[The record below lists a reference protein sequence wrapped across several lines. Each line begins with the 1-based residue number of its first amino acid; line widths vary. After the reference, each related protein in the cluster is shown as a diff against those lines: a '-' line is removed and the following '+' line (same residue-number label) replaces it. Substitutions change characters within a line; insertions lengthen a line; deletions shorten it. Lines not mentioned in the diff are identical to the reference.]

1 MKKRTHQA
9 LSAGVKKT
17 SRFFLIN
24 NIILKINNDV
34 TLLTESGKEIPLRKS
49 DLFFIGRGQY
59 VDFITSNTS
68 DVVDVRILVLND
80 RVLNSIIKKMSLS
93 VIGHCNDSDV
103 NNFYSINN
111 DNYVDMVF
119 EYLCSGAGQIDIL
132 KEFSLMLLLSFF
144 SLNKSFYT
152 SLQKSLYVDFKGKVH
167 CLISDNLHESW
178 SVNKVA
184 KLLNV
189 SSATLKR
196 KLLME
201 NTTFTNIFLDI
212 RMNNAFNLLRT
223 TSLSISQI
231 SHNSG
236 FRSASH
242 FCSCFKNYFGLSP
255 GKMQKQLKK
264 QLKLNFFEL

>member
-1 MKKRTHQA
+1 MKKRTHQT
-9 LSAGVKKT
+9 LSVGVIKI
-17 SRFFLIN
+17 SRFFLKN
-24 NIILKINNDV
+24 NIIFKINNDI
-34 TLLTESGKEIPLRKS
+34 TLLTESGREVPLRKN

-59 VDFITSNTS
+59 VDLITSNTF
-68 DVVDVRILVLND
+68 DVVEVKILVLND
-80 RVLNSIIKKMSLS
+80 RILNSIIKKMSLS
-93 VIGHCNDSDV
+93 IIDHCNDYDV

-111 DNYVDMVF
+111 DNYVGMIF
-119 EYLCSGAGQIDIL
+119 EYLCSGVGQRDIL

-144 SLNKSFYT
+144 SLNKGFYT
-152 SLQKSLYVDFKGKVH
+152 SLQQSLYVDFKCKLH
-167 CLISDNLHESW
+167 CLISENLHKSW

-201 NTTFTNIFLDI
+201 NTTFTDIFLDI
-212 RMNNAFNLLRT
+212 RMNNAFILLRT

-231 SHNSG
+231 SRNSG
-236 FRSASH
+236 FCSVSH
-242 FCSCFKNYFGLSP
+242 FCSCFRNYFGLPP

>member
-1 MKKRTHQA
+1 
-9 LSAGVKKT
+9 
-17 SRFFLIN
+17 
-24 NIILKINNDV
+24 
-34 TLLTESGKEIPLRKS
+34 
-49 DLFFIGRGQY
+49 
-59 VDFITSNTS
+59 
-68 DVVDVRILVLND
+68 
-80 RVLNSIIKKMSLS
+80 
-93 VIGHCNDSDV
+93 
-103 NNFYSINN
+103 
-111 DNYVDMVF
+111 YVDMIF
-119 EYLCSGAGQIDIL
+119 EYLCSGVGQRNIL
-132 KEFSLMLLLSFF
+132 KELSLMLLLSFF
-144 SLNKSFYT
+144 SLNESFYN
-152 SLQKSLYVDFKGKVH
+152 SLRQSLYVDFKSKVH
-167 CLISDNLHESW
+167 CLISENLHEPW

-212 RMNNAFNLLRT
+212 RMNNALNLLRT

-231 SHNSG
+231 SRNSG

-264 QLKLNFFEL
+264 QFKLNFFEL